1 MEKASPDDE
10 KDAMDS
16 ASSSEIDRIENVM
29 HSSLQPVAPRPEFV
43 EGLHQRLTDP
53 MSPRVRFTRQYSSQF
68 ILLIIATLLSGIVFI
83 LTASRV
89 IISLVREFKLT
100 NSRF

>member
-29 HSSLQPVAPRPEFV
+29 NSSLQPVAPRPEFV

-89 IISLVREFKLT
+89 IISLVREFRLT
-100 NSRF
+100 NSRI

>member
-1 MEKASPDDE
+1 VEKASPDDE

-89 IISLVREFKLT
+89 IISLVREFRLT
-100 NSRF
+100 NSSF

>member
-1 MEKASPDDE
+1 MEKAPPDDE

-89 IISLVREFKLT
+89 IISLVREFRLT
-100 NSRF
+100 NSSF

>member
-1 MEKASPDDE
+1 MEKAS
-10 KDAMDS
+10 
-16 ASSSEIDRIENVM
+16 SSEFDRIENVM

-53 MSPRVRFTRQYSSQF
+53 MTPTVRFTRQYSSQF
-68 ILLIIATLLSGIVFI
+68 ILLIIATVLSGIVFI

-89 IISLVREFKLT
+89 IISLIREFRLT
-100 NSRF
+100 SSS